1 MKDLGVTD
9 EQFVKACETAAK
21 NPLHQKIV
29 DQILAVDNY
38 MAFKRLMVKRNGEMN
53 QQAMAMEMVQEGAQ
67 PAKKDVAM
75 KQALRVADDLEEME
89 EEEMMRRAIEE
100 SQKLE
105 QESKKEIDMEEEM
118 IRQAILM
125 SQQEEEARV
134 NRVKQLEDE

>member
-1 MKDLGVTD
+1 MVEELLEELMRDLGVTD

-53 QQAMAMEMVQEGAQ
+53 QQAMAMEMVQEGAK
-67 PAKKDVAM
+67 PAKKDAAM
-75 KQALRVADDLEEME
+75 KEALRVADDLEEME

-100 SQKLE
+100 SQK
-105 QESKKEIDMEEEM
+105 ID
-118 IRQAILM
+118 
-125 SQQEEEARV
+125 
-134 NRVKQLEDE
+134 